1 MTVNTLLSSRFVK
14 IKKEFTFIQTL
25 FDPFSGY
32 SRNPVNSS
40 AFERGY
46 STLRGRLNS
55 CRPRSTLRSSNQ
67 IYLERDGIMRNSSMG
82 KALQEYLD
90 IRFNK
95 RKQEGDE
102 GAGVISRWRGAC
114 YITRLFRFSRGS
126 RRLHGVCGGATFISA
141 RAQQRRV
148 MRTCV
153 GCRELH

>member
-1 MTVNTLLSSRFVK
+1 MCLNFLSWRLILLSSRFVK

-32 SRNPVNSS
+32 SQNPVNSS

-55 CRPRSTLRSSNQ
+55 CRSRSTLRSSNQ
-67 IYLERDGIMRNSSMG
+67 IYLERDGITKNSSMG

-102 GAGVISRWRGAC
+102 GGNHKS
-114 YITRLFRFSRGS
+114 L
-126 RRLHGVCGGATFISA
+126 A
-141 RAQQRRV
+141 REKRAI
-148 MRTCV
+148 
-153 GCRELH
+153 